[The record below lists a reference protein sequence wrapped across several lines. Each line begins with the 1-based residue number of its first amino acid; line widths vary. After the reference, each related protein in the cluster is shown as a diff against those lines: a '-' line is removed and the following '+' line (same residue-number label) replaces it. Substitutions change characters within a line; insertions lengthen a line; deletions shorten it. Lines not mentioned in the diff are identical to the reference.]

1 MYIKDKYNMTK
12 NENIFLAKRNIIGN
26 IYNSVK
32 LEGLDIT
39 FSDTYAIY
47 YKARLE
53 EVNIADVNT
62 VLNLKHAWKYVLC
75 NIDKPITLE
84 YILDVHN
91 EVAKDEAIAWGVLR
105 NGGVGISGTD
115 YRPSIPTKEEVMEK
129 LKEFERIPGCTERSV
144 ERMLWMMKEQLF
156 WDGNKR
162 TAMLIAN
169 ADMISHGKGII
180 TIPEKDINSFGQ
192 LLSKFYSYDEK
203 YDLKAFIFE
212 KGIDGIVFDKE
223 ISHEEPVLE

>member
-1 MYIKDKYNMTK
+1 MYIEDKYNMTK
-12 NENIFLAKRNIIGN
+12 DENIFLAKRNIVGS

-39 FSDTYAIY
+39 FPETYAIY

-53 EVNIADVNT
+53 KVNIADVNT
-62 VLNLKHAWKYVLC
+62 VLNLKHAWKYILC

-91 EVAKDEAIAWGVLR
+91 EVSKDEALTWGVLR
-105 NGGVGISGTD
+105 NGRVGISGTD
-115 YRPSIPTKEEVMEK
+115 YRPPIPIKEEVIEK

-144 ERMLWMMKEQLF
+144 ERMLWMMKKQLF

-169 ADMISHGKGII
+169 KDMISHGKGII
-180 TIPEKDINSFGQ
+180 TIPEKDIELFGQ

-203 YDLKAFIFE
+203 DDLKAFIFE

-223 ISHEEPVLE
+223 VSREEPVLE